1 MNFQNYIFTFKY
13 YSPYAICL
21 YGLTVTVT
29 VSSWHLSLV
38 NNCTLSQSHFI
49 ALLCLHGLA
58 VNHFKIT
65 FLFEM
70 TSFLL
75 GWLNYTVL
83 YCSDH
88 GLWTPREEIA
98 FTAQPKIHS
107 HSQIFRYGGSIFC
120 LPHWPNFSDI
130 FDLCLHWVSVVRG
143 SDETKDTKVT

>member
-1 MNFQNYIFTFKY
+1 MYFQNYICTFKY

-21 YGLTVTVT
+21 YELTVTVT

-49 ALLCLHGLA
+49 AMLCLHGLA

-75 GWLNYTVL
+75 GWLNFPIL
-83 YCSDH
+83 YCS
-88 GLWTPREEIA
+88 G
-98 FTAQPKIHS
+98 
-107 HSQIFRYGGSIFC
+107 
-120 LPHWPNFSDI
+120 
-130 FDLCLHWVSVVRG
+130 
-143 SDETKDTKVT
+143 ETKDTKLFRVLNWNKIRNFVDIRPFWDKSNWSGFYLRVHGELLEACW